1 MHWEEIK
8 ALDPKK
14 ISSWPRSIQLGL
26 LILFAV
32 VIWTGAYFWV
42 WQDQWAQIEVEQNK
56 TDELKGIFLEKKK
69 LIQSA
74 KELTTEIVKLG
85 LVDSNLENALFYGLQ
100 VQIEYEG
107 FNTLSNHLKKYKTSL
122 KNSEDDE
129 YEKMQIVELVNEAI
143 NDFKIHRSISEV

>member
-1 MHWEEIK
+1 MVLKI
-8 ALDPKK
+8 ALGVF
-14 ISSWPRSIQLGL
+14 LGL
-26 LILFAV
+26 AAWTYRADLGSLFLLLVFFA
-32 VIWTGAYFWV
+32 ISISIIV
-42 WQDQWAQIEVEQNK
+42 WLFKSISV
-56 TDELKGIFLEKKK
+56 FLEKKK

>member
-1 MHWEEIK
+1 MRGFKLVLKI
-8 ALDPKK
+8 ALGVF
-14 ISSWPRSIQLGL
+14 LGL
-26 LILFAV
+26 AAWTYRADLGSLFLLLVFFA
-32 VIWTGAYFWV
+32 ISISIIV
-42 WQDQWAQIEVEQNK
+42 WLFKSISV
-56 TDELKGIFLEKKK
+56 FLEKKK